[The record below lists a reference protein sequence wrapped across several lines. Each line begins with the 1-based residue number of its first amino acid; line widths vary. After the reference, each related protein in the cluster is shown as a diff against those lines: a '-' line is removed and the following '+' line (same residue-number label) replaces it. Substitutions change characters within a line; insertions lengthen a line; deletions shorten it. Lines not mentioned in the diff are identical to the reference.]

1 MKIRIVCRKCFDI
14 YEMQVPIVEEGV
26 DGKFYHEACGGL
38 LFMMI
43 RDKGDKIQQ

>member
-14 YEMQVPIVEEGV
+14 HEMKVPIVPEAT
-26 DGKFYHEACGGL
+26 DGKFYHEPCGGL

-43 RDKGDKIQQ
+43 RDAGDKIQQ